1 MSLTEPVQLVGT
13 DVVLVAV
20 VEVDRD
26 NRILCKAAG
35 CGHSVYRR
43 IHIVLDC
50 GEFVLL
56 GSDCY
61 RRLYGTAIERAP
73 VYGWGSDR
81 KLSDDERQR
90 LIENTAS
97 FIEQLEVEF
106 RSSES
111 KEQARAAIPPVRAP
125 IIENVPALPH
135 RQAGRSIAE
144 SQLMRVQFE
153 LRSYGDDEYC
163 GQKVFTWRWGGTHG
177 DVSQIASTWRHRLVP
192 NSDHDLVLRQFHNF
206 SRGSPYEYAMVVEN
220 ACYLPKFRTLRVL
233 HELGLTT
240 R

>member
-1 MSLTEPVQLVGT
+1 MGS

-43 IHIVLDC
+43 IHIVLDS

-61 RRLYGTAIERAP
+61 RRIYGSAVARAP
-73 VYGWGSDR
+73 VYGWGTDR

-90 LIENTAS
+90 LIENTAL
-97 FIEQLEVEF
+97 FIEQLEVELR
-106 RSSES
+106 RSEC
-111 KEQARAAIPPVRAP
+111 EERARAAIPPVLARV
-125 IIENVPALPH
+125 IENIPALPH
-135 RQAGRSIAE
+135 LLGGRGMAQ

-153 LRSYGDDEYC
+153 LQSYGDDEYC
-163 GQKVFTWRWGGTHG
+163 GPKVLTWLWGGTHG
-177 DVSQIASTWRHRLVP
+177 EVFQIASSWMPCMVRD
-192 NSDHDLVLRQFHNF
+192 SDHDLVLRHFQNTQL
-206 SRGSPYEYAMVVEN
+206 GTPYEYALAVEH
-220 ACYLPKFRTLRVL
+220 ACRLPKFRTLRVL